1 MNAPTAARQLLR
13 SGVPRLAP
21 RVCAGRQQ
29 TRQLSKKDD
38 LGGPGGQEPPGQ
50 KPEGPEALK
59 RRAPLYAGIGL
70 IAVAAYAYLTQP
82 KETEQFAGK
91 AIHAGQKAKEAG
103 KAELQNTKEEIVG
116 GVQKLGGR
124 NPDGQK
130 GFRSE

>member
-13 SGVPRLAP
+13 SSVPRLTP
-21 RVCAGRQQ
+21 R
-29 TRQLSKKDD
+29 
-38 LGGPGGQEPPGQ
+38 
-50 KPEGPEALK
+50 
-59 RRAPLYAGIGL
+59 IGL
-70 IAVAAYAYLTQP
+70 IAVAVYAYLTQP
-82 KETEQFAGK
+82 KETEQLAGK